1 MRIKILNR
9 GISEKFM
16 KYSRNMATLQCSGE
30 KMRVRNEK
38 YESGGLQGDSIEGE
52 GCKEQP
58 VKRRKLN
65 M

>member
-30 KMRVRNEK
+30 KMRVRNE
-38 YESGGLQGDSIEGE
+38 SGGLQGDSIEGE